1 MQEVILKQEEIE
13 NIIIDDEKKD
23 EKKTLTK
30 LPEHR
35 CKRCNRLL
43 FYGNVKY
50 VEIKCPKCSCIS
62 KIGKD
67 VNKICIKVD

>member
-30 LPEHR
+30 LPEH
-35 CKRCNRLL
+35 
-43 FYGNVKY
+43 V
-50 VEIKCPKCSCIS
+50 S
-62 KIGKD
+62 D
-67 VNKICIKVD
+67 VIDCFFMEMLNM

>member
-30 LPEHR
+30 LP
-35 CKRCNRLL
+35 
-43 FYGNVKY
+43 
-50 VEIKCPKCSCIS
+50 
-62 KIGKD
+62 
-67 VNKICIKVD
+67 

>member
-13 NIIIDDEKKD
+13 NIIIDDEKKT
-23 EKKTLTK
+23 KKTLTK

-67 VNKICIKVD
+67 VNKICIKS

>member
-30 LPEHR
+30 LSEHR

-67 VNKICIKVD
+67 VNKICIKS

>member
-50 VEIKCPKCSCIS
+50 VEIKCPFFTSS
-62 KIGKD
+62 S
-67 VNKICIKVD
+67 VSTFETPTE